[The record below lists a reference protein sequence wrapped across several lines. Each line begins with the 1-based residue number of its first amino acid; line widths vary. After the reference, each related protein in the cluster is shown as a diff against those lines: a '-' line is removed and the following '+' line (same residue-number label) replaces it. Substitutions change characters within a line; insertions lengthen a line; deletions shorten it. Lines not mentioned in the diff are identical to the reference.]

1 MRYVYFFSSALFL
14 AIASLY
20 AQDHA
25 SHDFAMSTA
34 KGHGAHEM
42 HIHGMYGN
50 YPMTREASGT
60 SWVPDSSPAEGFHVM
75 HKNWSYMIGGFSY
88 FVVDNQKGP
97 RGGKKIFDENMFMF
111 MGQRDY
117 EHNTLA
123 FRTMFSLEPIT
134 IGKCGYPLLFQT
146 GETCDGK
153 TPLIDRQ
160 HPHDLFMELAL
171 VGSHRF
177 NDDDSAFLYF
187 GLPGEPALGPP
198 VFMMRFAS
206 EYIPEA
212 PLGHHWMDSTHI
224 TFGVITAGFI
234 HKGLKC
240 EVSGFTGR
248 EPDEKRFNIEKPKFD
263 SYSFRVSLN
272 PTENIA
278 LQASYGHLNSPE
290 QLHPNINV
298 NRTTFSA
305 IYNKQ
310 WDCSN
315 LQVAAIVGVNDSI
328 PGNKLPAFLLDATL
342 EIQQRH
348 LLFSRFERVKNDDL
362 FVEPDPLA
370 HSIFTV
376 KKLTLG
382 YVFEF
387 LGTHHSKW
395 GIGGLVDIPL
405 ISPTLK
411 KRYGDDVSY
420 MFFLQVKL
428 L

>member
-1 MRYVYFFSSALFL
+1 MIYLGILSVAFSFTSTYLH
-14 AIASLY
+14 
-20 AQDHA
+20 AQGHA
-25 SHDFAMSTA
+25 HNTVSIHATTIHDRHM
-34 KGHGAHEM
+34 
-42 HIHGMYGN
+42 HGMYGN

-60 SWVPDSSPAEGFHVM
+60 SWVPDSSPAEGFHTM
-75 HKNWSYMIGGFSY
+75 HKNWSSMIGGFSY
-88 FVVDNQKGP
+88 FVVDHQSGP
-97 RGGKKIFDENMFMF
+97 RGGKKMFNENMFMF

-117 EHNTLA
+117 AKNTLA
-123 FRTMFSLEPIT
+123 FRTMFSLERIT

-146 GETCDGK
+146 GETCDGR

-177 NDDDSAFLYF
+177 NDENSAFIYC

-198 VFMMRFAS
+198 IFMMRFAS

-224 TFGVITAGFI
+224 SFGVITAGLV
-234 HKGLKC
+234 HKGLQC
-240 EVSGFTGR
+240 EVSCFTGR

-263 SYSFRVSLN
+263 SYSFRASLN

-278 LQASYGHLNSPE
+278 LQASYGHIKSPE
-290 QLHPNINV
+290 QLHPDINV

-305 IYNKQ
+305 IYNKS

-315 LQVAAIVGVNDSI
+315 LQVAAIFGINDSI
-328 PGNKLPAFLLDATL
+328 PGNKLPAFLLDATV
-342 EIQQRH
+342 EINQRH

-362 FVEPDPLA
+362 FIEPDPLA
-370 HSIFTV
+370 HSIFII
-376 KKLTLG
+376 KKITLG

-395 GIGGLVDIPL
+395 GIGGLLDIPL
-405 ISPTLK
+405 ISK
-411 KRYGDDVSY
+411 KLEKYYGDTPSY
-420 MFFLQVKL
+420 MFFLQVKIV
-428 L
+428 